1 MPNSVAEQLAEV
13 QNAYGLHIRA
23 AGLVSKTAISFR
35 SKIAI
40 IRGNEV
46 VNARS
51 IVALTTLGAGRG
63 TRLTIRAEGPDADAA
78 VKAIAALFESKFGE
92 D

>member
-1 MPNSVAEQLAEV
+1 MPNSVAERVVEIK
-13 QNAYGLHIRA
+13 NSFGLHLRP
-23 AGLVSKTAISFR
+23 AGLIAKMAISFR

-40 IRGNEV
+40 IRGKDE

-51 IVALTTLGAGRG
+51 IVALTTLGASLG
-63 TRLTIRAEGPDADAA
+63 TRLTIRAEGPDAEQA
-78 VKAIAALFESKFGE
+78 VENIAALIEGKFGE

>member
-1 MPNSVAEQLAEV
+1 VTEAMVEIR
-13 QNAYGLHIRA
+13 NAVGLHIKV
-23 AGLVSKTAISFR
+23 AGLISKTAISFR

-40 IRGNEV
+40 IRGKDV

-51 IVALTTLGAGRG
+51 ILALTMLGAGLG
-63 TRLTIRAEGPDADAA
+63 ARLTIRAEGPDADAV
-78 VKAIAALFESKFGE
+78 VKALAELFDRKFDE

>member
-1 MPNSVAEQLAEV
+1 MPNSVAEQAIEV
-13 QNAYGLHIRA
+13 RNASGLHIRP
-23 AGLVSKTAISFR
+23 AGMVSKTAISFR

-40 IRGNEV
+40 IRGKDV

-51 IVALTTLGAGRG
+51 AVALTTLGAGIG

-78 VKAIAALFESKFGE
+78 VRAVVALFEGKFGE
-92 D
+92 K

>member
-1 MPNSVAEQLAEV
+1 MPNSVAEQVVEV
-13 QNAYGLHIRA
+13 KNAFGIHIRP
-23 AGLVSKTAISFR
+23 AGIIAKTAISFR

-51 IVALTTLGAGRG
+51 IVALTTLGAGLG
-63 TRLTIRAEGPDADAA
+63 TRLTIRADGPDAEAA
-78 VKAIAALFESKFGE
+78 VKAVVALFESKFGE